1 MLIAIVNRPK
11 MMTILVWALELILL
25 PVSKPSEDPTAT
37 VIVLM
42 KVPSNTM
49 LTSYICVIIIE
60 SITGEF

>member
-1 MLIAIVNRPK
+1 MLMAIVKRPK
-11 MMTILVWALELILL
+11 TITMLVWALEPILF
-25 PVSKPSEDPTAT
+25 PVSKPKEEPTAT

>member
-1 MLIAIVNRPK
+1 MLMATVNSPNI
-11 MMTILVWALELILL
+11 MTMLFWALLPILF
-25 PVSKPSEDPTAT
+25 PVSNPREDPVAT
-37 VIVLM
+37 VRVLM

>member
-11 MMTILVWALELILL
+11 MMMILVCVLASILF
-25 PVSKPSEDPTAT
+25 PIRKPKEEPAAT
-37 VIVLM
+37 VIVLI

>member
-11 MMTILVWALELILL
+11 MMTILVWALEPILF
-25 PVSKPSEDPTAT
+25 PISNPKEEPAAT
-37 VIVLM
+37 VIVLI

-49 LTSYICVIIIE
+49 LTSYICVIIIK

>member
-1 MLIAIVNRPK
+1 MAIVKRPK
-11 MMTILVWALELILL
+11 TVTILVWALEPILL
-25 PVSKPSEDPTAT
+25 PVSNPHDDPTAT
-37 VIVLM
+37 VIVLI